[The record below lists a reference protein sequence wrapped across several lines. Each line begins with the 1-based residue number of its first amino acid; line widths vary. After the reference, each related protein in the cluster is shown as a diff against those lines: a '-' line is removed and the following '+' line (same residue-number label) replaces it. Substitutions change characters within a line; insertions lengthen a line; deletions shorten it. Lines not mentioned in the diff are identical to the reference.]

1 MTRGLDL
8 DASDRGHALV
18 QRFRLLVT
26 AGPDRGGSF
35 VSKGERTVIGTHES
49 ADFRLQDPTVS
60 RFHCEIDPT
69 SGRPVLRDLGSLN
82 GTTVDGVS
90 TIAAHLHAGARIA
103 LGHTQILFE
112 TRSDR
117 AKVPISEH
125 ERFGRLVGRS
135 AAMRRVF
142 KLLEQAATNDAT
154 VLLEGET
161 GTGKELAAE
170 SVHEASARA
179 SKPFIVVDCGAIPPD
194 LLESELFG
202 HERGA
207 FTGAVGP
214 RVGAFEEA
222 QGGTVFLD
230 EIGELALDLQPKLL
244 RALDKRE
251 IKRVGSN
258 KHFDVDVRLVAAT
271 NRNLQKE
278 VNEKRFRADLYYRL
292 AVIQVKLPPLRERL
306 EDLGDLARSVVTSL
320 EAYYPGQSDAL
331 LTTDFL
337 AEVARHRWPG
347 NVRELRNYLERCLA
361 LRSCPSV
368 PSEASG
374 APSSRRAMEVQELA
388 DPSRPLKIARET
400 WTRVLERHYLE
411 EMLRRNGDNVTAA
424 ARAAE
429 VDRMHFYRLLWRHGL
444 R

>member
-1 MTRGLDL
+1 MTEPRSTEPPAGTGDERVLDSDASGEPEPRVTRGLDV
-8 DASDRGHALV
+8 DASDPGHALV

-26 AGPDRGGSF
+26 SGPDRGASF
-35 VSKGERTVIGTHES
+35 VSKGERSVIGTHES

-69 SGRPVLRDLGSLN
+69 SGRPLLRDLGSRN
-82 GTTVDGVS
+82 GTVVDGVS
-90 TIAAHLHAGARIA
+90 SLAAYLHPGARIA
-103 LGHTQILFE
+103 LGHTQMTFE
-112 TRSDR
+112 LRSDR
-117 AKVPISEH
+117 AKVEISEH

-179 SKPFIVVDCGAIPPD
+179 KRPFLVVDCGAIPPD

-222 QGGTVFLD
+222 RGGTIFLD

-251 IKRVGSN
+251 IKRIGSN
-258 KHFDVDVRLVAAT
+258 KHFDVDVRVVAAT
-271 NRNLQKE
+271 NRNLKKE

-306 EDLGDLARSVVTSL
+306 EDMDSLARSVLGSL
-320 EAYYPGQSDAL
+320 EPHYPGQSDLL
-331 LTTDFL
+331 LTPAFL
-337 AEVARHRWPG
+337 AELARHRWPG
-347 NVRELRNYLERCLA
+347 NVR
-361 LRSCPSV
+361 
-368 PSEASG
+368 
-374 APSSRRAMEVQELA
+374 
-388 DPSRPLKIARET
+388 
-400 WTRVLERHYLE
+400 
-411 EMLRRNGDNVTAA
+411 
-424 ARAAE
+424 
-429 VDRMHFYRLLWRHGL
+429 
-444 R
+444 